1 MGRDCSACLVRQTSW
16 AMLVVGVVVLLRAG
30 ATPEP
35 PPPPPPTP
43 PPTPAPTLPAPLTNH
58 TGICGSV
65 DARNNVT
72 ELKRKLQGCRVIE
85 GFLHVVLMDNTN
97 ETSFLNVSFPELREI
112 TSYLLVHRVK
122 GLQSLGALFP
132 NLAVI
137 RGQVLW
143 VDHGYI
149 RYSLMIYQLEDLKEV
164 ALASL
169 TSVLRGAV
177 RIGKVPQLCYAH
189 TVDWE
194 AIVASKEIYIDAPE
208 CGPEREPCPESSCNS
223 TRCWGPRLCQRAGE
237 PRWCDHSGA
246 CRRCHPQCLG
256 GCDGPGPDA
265 CFACRGVLHDGRCVP
280 SCPSTGELRFEF
292 IGRRCVSEEQCRR
305 EPLPPGG
312 NKVPGITWIPFQGR
326 CRLECPEDHQMVGAP
341 SGYAVCVP
349 CRGRCRKVCGDG
361 RESVV
366 RTLADMDKF
375 RQCTHV
381 DGSLT
386 FILSDDEHDLSEEL
400 PSRFGLI
407 QEINGHLKV
416 TRSFGLRSLDFLRNL
431 RVIHGGDSADK
442 PALVVMS
449 NDNLQ
454 ALWDWGRRG
463 PDPEFS
469 IRRGGLLFHDN
480 PRLCLAEIER
490 LRDVA
495 QMDDFT
501 VHDVSPVSNGY
512 LASCGRVSFD
522 AEARPLNETAAEV
535 RWDRGGVTERLPG
548 VIGYVLHYSVASDAG
563 GAGSAVQ
570 QNTDECHT
578 DGWKMEFAMLPLR
591 ERRAVLSGLRPHT
604 RYEFYVRA
612 YFSDSVRD
620 GSRSAVRHFSTPAG
634 RPSAPRRL
642 RALAAPGLPTA
653 EGVALRWQPPLHPR
667 GDILEYVVRVR
678 ALPEGDLWGRDYCVR
693 PPQPSL
699 DDHNIDEGGDE
710 TTTAVAASTATEPTR
725 REDGRRCCSCETP
738 RRRCSLDLYSRY
750 SQSRLLDWRVE
761 PDDLD
766 ELDSPAEADE
776 ASCLSAGFH
785 RLLHDD
791 LLPRAAATA
800 LAGVAAGDAGAPIV
814 DTDADVGPASDD
826 TEAVRVPAG
835 NFSAELRG
843 LSHYSRYVAR
853 VEACNDGGRCSPAA
867 LITFRTAARREADAV
882 EDAQVVSAS
891 WEEVRLQW
899 RGPAAPNGA
908 LLAYNVEWGRGDQ
921 RVGHQ
926 CQPVMVSGNQSAAW
940 EEYTL
945 KGLRPGEF
953 WVRVASITLAG
964 LGPYCDHI
972 PFTVPP
978 PAADKSGN
986 GAGIGGG
993 GSGDGGGNY
1002 REDGPGGR
1010 AGASGGSDS
1019 ASNTTRTALTA
1030 VGVAAA
1036 LLAVGAGATLL
1047 LWWRCLAARRD
1058 VLLATVNPEYISL
1071 AKYVPDEW
1079 EVSRDK
1085 VTLVRELATGSF
1097 GKVYEGVL
1105 MPCGERCAVKTVS
1118 ERATARE
1125 RLEFLHEANV
1135 MKRFTGAHHVVR
1147 LLGVVS
1153 RGQPPL
1159 VLMELMHRGDLKGF
1173 LRAAREPAGE
1183 ERALFGGHYQDG
1195 LPLGRVL
1202 RMAAEIADG
1211 MAYLE
1216 AVKFVHRDLAARNC
1230 MVAQDLTVKIGD
1242 FGMTRDVYEN
1252 DYYRKS
1258 NKGLLPVRW
1267 MAPESLHD
1275 GVFSSLSDVWS
1286 YGVVLWEISTLAEQ
1300 PYQGLSNEQVLSYV
1314 LGGGRLPRP
1323 PDAAPA
1329 VWAVCQ
1335 ACWQTSPALRPTF
1348 LQLVRSL
1355 DSLGGGL
1362 GPDFAE
1368 VSFYHSEAAVAL
1380 GDGADT
1386 VQRSAPPTVYGFLP
1400 PDLDETLF

>member
-1 MGRDCSACLVRQTSW
+1 MAGDRLLVW
-16 AMLVVGVVVLLRAG
+16 AVLVLGVGLGAG
-30 ATPEP
+30 PGAAPES
-35 PPPPPPTP
+35 PPPTP
-43 PPTPAPTLPAPLTNH
+43 PPPPPLTNH

-72 ELKRKLQGCRVIE
+72 ELQRKLRGCRVIE

-97 ETSFLNVSFPELREI
+97 TSSFQNVSFPELREI

-149 RYSLMIYQLEDLKEV
+149 RYSLMVYQLEDLKEV

-169 TSVLRGAV
+169 TNVLRGAV
-177 RIGKVPQLCYAH
+177 RIGKVPQLCYVH

-194 AIVASKEIYIDAPE
+194 AIVASKEIYIDAPD
-208 CGPEREPCPESSCNS
+208 CGRDREPCPETGCNS
-223 TRCWGPRLCQRAGE
+223 SRCWGPHQCQGDGVA
-237 PRWCDHSGA
+237 RWCDAGG
-246 CRRCHPQCLG
+246 CRRCHRQCLG
-256 GCDGPGPDA
+256 GCDGPGPDR
-265 CFACRGVLHDGRCVP
+265 CFACRGVLHDGHCVP
-280 SCPSTGELRFEF
+280 ACPSTGELRFEL

-312 NKVPGITWIPFQGR
+312 AKVPGLTWIPFQGG
-326 CRLECPEDHQMVGAP
+326 CRLECPEDHQMVAAP

-386 FILSDDEHDLSEEL
+386 FSLADDEHDLSEEL

-416 TRSFGLRSLDFLRNL
+416 TRSFGLRSLDFLRSL

-454 ALWDWGRRG
+454 ALWDWSRRG
-463 PDPEFS
+463 PSPEFS

-495 QMDDFT
+495 RMDDFT
-501 VHDVSPVSNGY
+501 AHDVSPVSNGY

-535 RWDRGGVTERLPG
+535 RWDSRGLTERLAG
-548 VIGYVLHYSVASDAG
+548 VIGYVLHYSLADHERPEHA
-563 GAGSAVQ
+563 A
-570 QNTDECHT
+570 DECRT
-578 DGWKMEFAMLPLR
+578 DTWKMEFAMLPLA
-591 ERRAVLSGLRPHT
+591 ERRAVVSGLRPHT
-604 RYEFYVRA
+604 RYQLYVRA
-612 YFSDSVRD
+612 YFSDSVRA
-620 GSRSAVRHFSTPAG
+620 GSRSAVLHFATPAG

-642 RALAAPGLPTA
+642 RAVAAPGLPTA
-653 EGVALRWQPPLHPR
+653 EAVALRWQPPLHPR

-678 ALPEGDLWGRDYCVR
+678 ALPEGDLSGRDYCAR
-693 PPQPSL
+693 PPRPSPDHL
-699 DDHNIDEGGDE
+699 DVDDGAASAAVTTI
-710 TTTAVAASTATEPTR
+710 TTTTVAAASPATELAR
-725 REDGRRCCSCETP
+725 HEGGRRCCSCEPP
-738 RRRCSLDLYSRY
+738 RPRCSVELYSRF
-750 SQSRLLDWRVE
+750 SQSRLLDWLTE
-761 PDDLD
+761 ADDLED
-766 ELDSPAEADE
+766 LDSAEE
-776 ASCLSAGFH
+776 AGEAGCLSAGFH

-791 LLPRAAATA
+791 LLPRAPGATDPLEDAA
-800 LAGVAAGDAGAPIV
+800 
-814 DTDADVGPASDD
+814 ADVGSDLED
-826 TEAVRVPAG
+826 AEADAAALRVPAG
-835 NFSAELRG
+835 NLTAELRR
-843 LSHYSRYVAR
+843 LAHFSRYVAR
-853 VEACNDGGRCSPAA
+853 VQACNDGGRCGPSA
-867 LITFRTAARREADAV
+867 LVTFRTAARREADAV
-882 EDAQVVSAS
+882 KDAHVASAT
-891 WEEVRLQW
+891 WDAVHVQW
-899 RGPAAPNGA
+899 RRPHSPNGA
-908 LLAYNVEWGRGDQ
+908 LLAFYVEWGRGERQ
-921 RVGHQ
+921 RDGHH
-926 CQPVMVSGNQSAAW
+926 CQLAARTRNLTTDW
-940 EEYTL
+940 EEFH
-945 KGLRPGEF
+945 LRRLSPGEY
-953 WVRVASITLAG
+953 WVRVASLTLAG
-964 LGPYCDHI
+964 PGPFCDRI
-972 PFTVPP
+972 PFVVPLP
-978 PAADKSGN
+978 PVDTSGL
-986 GAGIGGG
+986 GGG
-993 GSGDGGGNY
+993 VVGGGAIGDGGHGK
-1002 REDGPGGR
+1002 RGPGGGV
-1010 AGASGGSDS
+1010 GASGAPDFASS
-1019 ASNTTRTALTA
+1019 ATRTALTA
-1030 VGVAAA
+1030 VGVAAV
-1036 LLAVGAGATLL
+1036 LLAVGAGAALL

-1125 RLEFLHEANV
+1125 RLEFLHEANM

-1173 LRAAREPAGE
+1173 LRAAREPEGE
-1183 ERALFGGHYQDG
+1183 ERALLGGDYQEG
-1195 LPLGRVL
+1195 LPLSRVL
-1202 RMAAEIADG
+1202 RMAGEIADG

-1267 MAPESLHD
+1267 MAPESLQD
-1275 GVFSSLSDVWS
+1275 GIFSSLTDVWS

-1300 PYQGLSNEQVLSYV
+1300 PYQGLSNEQVLSFV
-1314 LGGGRLPRP
+1314 LEGGRLPRP

-1335 ACWQTSPALRPTF
+1335 ACWQTAPALRPSF

-1368 VSFYHSEAAVAL
+1368 VSFYHSEVAGAL
-1380 GDGADT
+1380 RDGADALH
-1386 VQRSAPPTVYGFLP
+1386 RSPPPTLYGYLP
-1400 PDLDETLF
+1400 EDLDETLF